1 MIDEYFVVK
10 IGDEGLYF
18 NDTSELGEHLSS
30 TPALLSNREANLV
43 IRYFNKL
50 NDPDSDSDLS
60 FGPEDLEIIKV
71 KITILK

>member
-10 IGDEGLYF
+10 IGDGGLYF

-50 NDPDSDSDLS
+50 NDPDSDLS
-60 FGPEDLEIIKV
+60 FRPEDLEIIKV

>member
-10 IGDEGLYF
+10 IKDKQLYF

-30 TPALLSNREANLV
+30 TPALLTNREANLV

-50 NDPDSDSDLS
+50 DDPDSDLS
-60 FGPEDLEIIKV
+60 FSHVDLEIIQV
-71 KITILK
+71 KITIPK